1 MHITRLCFW
10 SGDTAF
16 RLRSLLVGGLC
27 FLAIAATSLESAR
40 AAKYAAIVIEETSGK
55 VLFAR
60 NADKARYPAS
70 LTKIMTLYLLF
81 EELESGRMTM
91 RTKLPVSRVAASRSP
106 SKLYLKPGQSITVK
120 DAIYALITKSANDV
134 ATVIGEALSGT
145 EREFGKRMTRKARAL
160 GMSATTFRNASGLPH
175 SKQRTTARDMARLGI
190 AVRRD
195 FPQYF
200 GFFSTKSFRWRGK
213 RFGNHNKL
221 LSNYTGTD
229 GIKTGYIDASG
240 FNLLAT
246 VERNGVRLIGVVFGG
261 RTGKTRDAHMVKILD
276 KSFKRVKP
284 GDIRTQIA
292 AASSNAV
299 RALPKTLPQSLPVR
313 PPAPDTLPVAPPPR
327 RANTRSIDLALAGES
342 GYLDGKPPTPNL
354 RKIAGPS
361 KWSVQVGSFA
371 KRANAHKAAAQARR
385 AAVQVLGSTPARLT
399 MVTRGNIPLWRVRF
413 HNLDETAA
421 RSACAV
427 LFAKGRPCVA
437 IEESARRAG

>member
-1 MHITRLCFW
+1 MRITRLCLW

-16 RLRSLLVGGLC
+16 RLRSLLVGSLC
-27 FLAIAATSLESAR
+27 FLAIAAASLEPAR

-106 SKLYLKPGQSITVK
+106 SKLYLKPGQHITVK

-160 GMSATTFRNASGLPH
+160 GMSKTTFRNASGLPH
-175 SKQRTTARDMARLGI
+175 SKQRTTARDMARLAI

-240 FNLLAT
+240 FNLVAT

-261 RTGKTRDAHMVKILD
+261 RTGKTRDTHMVKILD

-284 GDIRTQIA
+284 GDIRTQLA

-299 RALPKTLPQSLPVR
+299 RALPKTLPQSLPVP

-342 GYLDGKPPTPNL
+342 GYLDGKPPTPKL
-354 RKIAGPS
+354 RKNDDPS

-413 HNLDETAA
+413 HNLDETEA